1 LANKNVQIKRGLKAD
16 LPIEGL
22 EGQQYFTM
30 DTGELY
36 VGMGDKNPL
45 KKIAE
50 QQKVITFVYND
61 ARYGQFG
68 PFIKFPYDGIIVGA
82 SANCSILGDSDTSI
96 SIDRISESDM
106 KNDTNNWESLF
117 SQYLLIPQG
126 KKLDNGTSILKD
138 INVSKN
144 DYFRLNMI
152 QYGNIQQMV
161 IELTISLTQI

>member
-1 LANKNVQIKRGLKAD
+1 MADKNIQIKRGLKSN
-16 LPIEGL
+16 LPLNGIEG
-22 EGQQYFTM
+22 QPYFTM

-36 VGMGDKNPL
+36 VGMGNENPL
-45 KKIAE
+45 KKVAQ

-68 PFIKFPYDGIIVGA
+68 PFIKFPYDGIITGA
-82 SANCSILGDSDTSI
+82 SANCSILGDSDTLI
-96 SIDRISESDM
+96 SIDKISESDM
-106 KNDTNNWESLF
+106 QNDTNNWETIF
-117 SQYLLIPQG
+117 SQYLLIPEG
-126 KKLDNGTSILKD
+126 KKIDNKTSILND

-161 IELTISLTQI
+161 IELVISLTQI